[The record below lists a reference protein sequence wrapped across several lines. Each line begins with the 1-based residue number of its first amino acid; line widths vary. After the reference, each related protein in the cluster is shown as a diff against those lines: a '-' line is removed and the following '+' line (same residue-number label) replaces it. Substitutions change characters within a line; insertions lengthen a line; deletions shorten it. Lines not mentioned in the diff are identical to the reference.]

1 MAVIRPPITGDVVL
15 DSYLDQVAQEL
26 SLATFSTAALEQNL
40 LNVDSNTFS
49 ATLFLY
55 RRAQSEETP
64 DGIQTDLEY
73 NYTNGSLTTIE
84 NDQPLTE
91 IDDWSFNTPPSVLDG
106 DYLWQTY
113 VHISSRFNREAIS
126 FDSWSLPRIQAD
138 ALGISQIPTPLRPRN
153 ISITRTSASKASLS
167 FDYDEQDIEHPG
179 LYAVVELLY
188 PDLVGSE
195 WETKAYLTYPSDTID
210 ISDYTEIDSDVSFRV
225 KAGNVLIQ
233 KESPYSNIRTL
244 TPLTPSIP
252 STLEIARVGD
262 SATLSWEYTAN
273 FAKLDFFEIQ
283 YAFSNGVFNRLQ
295 EVPGD
300 IRSTVIEGI
309 GSITDTISYKI
320 RAVGI
325 NERKSGFSSEAEIEP
340 VIPNSPTNLN
350 FLRVSKNEG
359 RLSWVT
365 IENDA
370 VISHYD
376 IEISVGDESNYTL
389 IGSLGAP
396 ANTFSYSGLQTEDDE
411 LFFRIT
417 SVGMNRLFNGPS
429 NSAKFIPGVP
439 NAPINLIQEKLSK
452 DQVKLSW
459 EHTEGFTTTRNF
471 IIEARQAG
479 AEGSYVTVATVDGN
493 DREFIVDGISVRST
507 VFEYRIKAVGLYGRT
522 SNPSASTLVSPS
534 TPLHPTNLILEA
546 VENVGTVTSVKLT
559 WTSPLDPFNQYS
571 TITAQLKHESDNQW
585 KDVAV
590 VPAES
595 NQVEFQP
602 SRQGTLSFRLRST
615 AVNGISSEHSDE
627 ALIYIAGGS
636 ATDNAIYNGDSG
648 FLSTK
653 HYSVN
658 DDDFELILPG
668 DVDIISGGTYDSISN
683 KITGQLNTDLVLYW
697 YTDISFNMVNR
708 QRHFYLNVN
717 NVETVST
724 NPAPWDIDRNN
735 VLVEILTSKLDT
747 NDFYINDGTPLNN
760 FIYVGSNETPSNIRT
775 YLSRGEGE
783 FMYSSRAYISLT
795 MKRTFTFR
803 QAVASVIK
811 LTFKANKEAPV
822 ISLDSGNA
830 LKLEAFATEIMDDI
844 DDYAITA
851 SSSDPDG
858 TLWEFSENFEAAPKI
873 FVTPN
878 ADTRVWVTDK
888 SATSCRI
895 HAADTCTVDA
905 TARGR

>member
-1 MAVIRPPITGDVVL
+1 MAVIRPPVTGDVVL

-26 SLATFSTAALEQNL
+26 SLATFSTAALEQSL
-40 LNVDSNTFS
+40 LEVASNTFS

-55 RRAQSEETP
+55 RRTGPDEIP

-73 NYTNGSLTTIE
+73 TYTNGRLTTTD
-84 NDQPLTE
+84 NNQPLTE
-91 IDDWSFNTPPSVLDG
+91 VDGWSFNVPPSVLDG
-106 DYLWQTY
+106 DLIWQTY
-113 VHISSRFNREAIS
+113 VHISSRLNRETIES
-126 FDSWSLPRIQAD
+126 DSWSVPELQSDSVGTSR
-138 ALGISQIPTPLRPRN
+138 IPTPSRPKN
-153 ISITRTSASKASLS
+153 ISITRTSASKANLS
-167 FDYDEQDIEHPG
+167 FDYDTADIEHPG
-179 LYAVVELLY
+179 LYAVVEVLY
-188 PDLVGSE
+188 PGITGSV
-195 WETKAYLTYPSDTID
+195 WETKAYLTYPSNTLD
-210 ISDYTEIDSDVSFRV
+210 ISDYTEIDTNISFRV
-225 KAGNVLIQ
+225 KAGNVLVQ
-233 KESPYSNIRTL
+233 EESDYSNVRTL

-252 STLEIARVGD
+252 NTLTVVREGD
-262 SATLSWEYTAN
+262 LATLSWEYTPN

-283 YAFSNGVFNRLQ
+283 YAYSDGIYKRLQ
-295 EVPGD
+295 EVPGTNNSL
-300 IRSTVIEGI
+300 IIEGI
-309 GSITDTISYKI
+309 GSVTDTISYKI

-325 NERKSGFSSEAEIEP
+325 NERRSGFSSVVEVEP
-340 VIPNSPTNLN
+340 VIPNTPTDLD

-359 RLSWVT
+359 SLSWV
-365 IENDA
+365 IVENDA

-376 IEISVGDESNYTL
+376 IEMSVGNEDNYTL

-396 ANTFSYSGLQTEDDE
+396 ANTYRYSGLQTEDDE

-417 SVGMNRLFNGPS
+417 SVGMNRLSNGPS
-429 NSAKFIPGVP
+429 NSAQFIPGVP
-439 NAPINLIQEKLSK
+439 NAPINLAQEKLSK

-459 EHTEGFTTTRNF
+459 EHNEGFTTTRNF
-471 IIEARQAG
+471 IIEARQANTQSG
-479 AEGSYVTVATVDGN
+479 YITVATVDGN
-493 DREFIVDGISVRST
+493 DREFIVEGISVRST

-522 SNPSASTLVSPS
+522 SNASASTLVSPS
-534 TPLHPTNLILEA
+534 TPVAPTGLSLEA

-559 WTSPLDPFNQYS
+559 WTKPSDLYNQYS
-571 TITAQLKHESDNQW
+571 TITAQLKHESDNVW

-595 NQVEFQP
+595 TQVEFQP

-615 AVNGISSEHSDE
+615 AVNGISSEHSVE
-627 ALIYIAGGS
+627 RSIYIAGGS

-658 DDDFELILPG
+658 TDDFELTLPG
-668 DVDIISGGTYDSISN
+668 DVDIISGGTYDGVSN
-683 KITGQLNTDLVLYW
+683 KITGQVDTDLVLHW
-697 YTDISFNMVNR
+697 YTNISFNMVNR

-724 NPAPWDIDRNN
+724 NPSPWTIDRNN
-735 VLVEILTSKLDT
+735 VLVEVLTSSADT
-747 NDFYINDGTPLNN
+747 EDFYINDGTPLDN
-760 FIYVGSNETPSNIRT
+760 FIYVGSNETSSDIRT
-775 YLSRGEGE
+775 YSDREEGE
-783 FMYSSRAYISLT
+783 FMYASRDYISLT

-803 QAVASVIK
+803 QAANTLIK
-811 LTFKANKEAPV
+811 LTFRANKEAPV
-822 ISLDSGNA
+822 ISLDSGSA
-830 LKLEAFATEIMDDI
+830 LKLEAFATELMDDI
-844 DDYAITA
+844 DDYSITA

-858 TLWEFSENFEAAPKI
+858 TLWEFSEDFEAAPKI